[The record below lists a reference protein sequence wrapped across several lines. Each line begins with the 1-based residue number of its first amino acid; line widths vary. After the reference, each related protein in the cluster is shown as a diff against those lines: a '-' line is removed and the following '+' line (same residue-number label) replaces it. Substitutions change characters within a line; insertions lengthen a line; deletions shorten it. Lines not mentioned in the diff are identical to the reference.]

1 MCVCVCVCAGR
12 SSLKDGRGGEDID
25 AVDAYELTGCMSL
38 LVRPKLVW
46 KAERQQQR
54 AAGAADL
61 QVRHVQSSERLTDF
75 TIILRS
81 TGL

>member
-1 MCVCVCVCAGR
+1 
-12 SSLKDGRGGEDID
+12 
-25 AVDAYELTGCMSL
+25 MSL